1 MSTTRS
7 PDGNKA
13 PQSPPPSPLKMSEIK
28 PEFFAKTVRKHAGRA
43 KERILQNL
51 GKADRTTDEVFDDYV
66 HNFSRQQGQATR
78 LQKEMSNYVRCARAM
93 QAANKSMMDTIYDM
107 YEPEWSDRERL
118 ERQARELEL
127 LWADYCHK
135 LSDQVLEPL
144 NTYASQFPE
153 VRRKVEK
160 RGRKLVDY
168 DSHRHNYEA
177 LQNNTKKRDQA
188 KITKQH
194 EVLEEA
200 RRTFELMNNE
210 LYDELPALYD
220 SRIPFLV
227 SNMQTLFMAE
237 HNFQS
242 EAAKVQLELEAVMDE
257 LQKDSSTGK
266 YTTRRNAPKS
276 PKSPTAPTPASPTDH
291 AGPPDSVTAITS
303 SVSDGGADR
312 NSGEASSPNSPV
324 TGDASE
330 PAKAEAPP
338 KPPRT
343 PEAGEEAPAP
353 PSAPPEPAAAA
364 TAGGDTA
371 PIAEPEPS
379 VVSGIYPSL
388 PSVPEVDSTSD
399 SPAAAAVDSPADG
412 AGSIDRN
419 KPNKE
424 DPRPYEEISYKK
436 ENGDSNGEVPSGAA
450 RPVNGGAKVRP
461 EELYDIPVGATT
473 ENLPPGVL
481 YRVKAAYKYQAEDAD
496 ELSFEVAEII
506 QVVEYEDAEEQEE
519 GWLMGVKETSGQ
531 KGLFPANF
539 TRPI

>member
-7 PDGNKA
+7 QPQSGPNGNKA
-13 PQSPPPSPLKMSEIK
+13 SQSPPPSPLKMSEIK
-28 PEFFAKTVRKHAGRA
+28 PEFIARSVRKHAGRA

-66 HNFSRQQGQATR
+66 HNFGRQQGQANR
-78 LQKEMSNYVRCARAM
+78 LQKEMANYVRCAKAM
-93 QAANKSMMDTIYDM
+93 QAANKSLMDTIYDM
-107 YEPEWSDRERL
+107 YEPEWSDRDRL

-144 NTYASQFPE
+144 NTYSSQFPE

-177 LQNNTKKRDQA
+177 LQNNTKKRDQT
-188 KITKQH
+188 KIAKQH

-200 RRTFELMNNE
+200 RRTFEVMNNE

-237 HNFQS
+237 NNFHT
-242 EAAKVQLELEAVMDE
+242 EAAKVQLELESVMDA
-257 LQKDSSTGK
+257 LQKDSNTGK
-266 YTTRRNAPKS
+266 YTTRRNVPKS
-276 PKSPTAPTPASPTDH
+276 PKSPTAPTPASPTE
-291 AGPPDSVTAITS
+291 GDSSGAEQAS
-303 SVSDGGADR
+303 PSPAAAEADR
-312 NSGEASSPNSPV
+312 SSGEVAASARSSADGPALG
-324 TGDASE
+324 TQTE
-330 PAKAEAPP
+330 PPP

-343 PEAGEEAPAP
+343 PEAGEEPAER
-353 PSAPPEPAAAA
+353 SAPV
-364 TAGGDTA
+364 
-371 PIAEPEPS
+371 AEPEPS
-379 VVSGIYPSL
+379 TVSGVYPSL
-388 PSVPEVDSTSD
+388 PSVPETDASPPAARAGG
-399 SPAAAAVDSPADG
+399 SPAADADG
-412 AGSIDRN
+412 SLDRN
-419 KPNKE
+419 KSNRE

-436 ENGDSNGEVPSGAA
+436 ENGDFNGDVPSGA
-450 RPVNGGAKVRP
+450 
-461 EELYDIPVGATT
+461 TT
-473 ENLPPGVL
+473 DNLPPGVL

-496 ELSFEVAEII
+496 ELSFEVAECI
-506 QVVEYEDAEEQEE
+506 QVVEYDDQEEQEE
-519 GWLMGVKETSGQ
+519 GWLMGVKESTGQ

>member
-276 PKSPTAPTPASPTDH
+276 PKSPTAPTPASPT
-291 AGPPDSVTAITS
+291 
-303 SVSDGGADR
+303 
-312 NSGEASSPNSPV
+312 
-324 TGDASE
+324 
-330 PAKAEAPP
+330 
-338 KPPRT
+338 
-343 PEAGEEAPAP
+343 
-353 PSAPPEPAAAA
+353 
-364 TAGGDTA
+364 
-371 PIAEPEPS
+371 
-379 VVSGIYPSL
+379 
-388 PSVPEVDSTSD
+388 VPEVDSTSD

>member
-1 MSTTRS
+1 MG
-7 PDGNKA
+7 D
-13 PQSPPPSPLKMSEIK
+13 IK
-28 PEFFAKTVRKHAGRA
+28 PELFTRSVRKHAGRA

-66 HNFSRQQGQATR
+66 HNFSRQQGQAQR
-78 LQKEMSNYVRCARAM
+78 LQKEMANYVRCARAM
-93 QAANKSMMDTIYDM
+93 QAANKSLMDTIYDM
-107 YEPEWSDRERL
+107 YEPEWADRERL

-144 NTYASQFPE
+144 NTYSSQFPE

-177 LQNNTKKRDQA
+177 LQNNTKKRDQT
-188 KITKQH
+188 KITRQH

-227 SNMQTLFMAE
+227 SNMQTMFMAE

-242 EAAKVQLELEAVMDE
+242 EAAKVQLDLEAVME
-257 LQKDSSTGK
+257 GLQKDSSSGK

-276 PKSPTAPTPASPTDH
+276 PKSPTAPTPASPTNK
-291 AGPPDSVTAITS
+291 
-303 SVSDGGADR
+303 SVS
-312 NSGEASSPNSPV
+312 
-324 TGDASE
+324 
-330 PAKAEAPP
+330 
-338 KPPRT
+338 
-343 PEAGEEAPAP
+343 
-353 PSAPPEPAAAA
+353 
-364 TAGGDTA
+364 
-371 PIAEPEPS
+371 
-379 VVSGIYPSL
+379 
-388 PSVPEVDSTSD
+388 
-399 SPAAAAVDSPADG
+399 
-412 AGSIDRN
+412 
-419 KPNKE
+419 KE

-436 ENGDSNGEVPSGAA
+436 ENGDHNGEVPPVSGLTRLSSEAS
-450 RPVNGGAKVRP
+450 RPVNGGTKVRP
-461 EELYDIPVGATT
+461 EELYDIPVGASTD
-473 ENLPPGVL
+473 NLPPGVL
-481 YRVKAAYKYQAEDAD
+481 YQVKAAYKYQAEDAD

-506 QVVEYEDAEEQEE
+506 QVVEYDDDEEMEE
-519 GWLMGVKETSGQ
+519 GWLMGQKESTGQ